1 MPELR
6 ARAIV
11 IGLLSAIVLTLSACS
26 SGSSTPST
34 DSGLH
39 TVGDTPL
46 PGDTSR
52 FDYESFDSQSGR
64 LYIAHLGAGSIIVF
78 DTNTNTVAGTIEHVP
93 GVHGVLVVPQLG
105 RLYASATD
113 KNEVAVID
121 TNTLS
126 IIASV
131 PAGDYPDGLAYD
143 PEVGKVYVSDENGGT
158 NSVIDTKTNQLVATI
173 QLDGDAGN
181 TQYDATSHRIYVA
194 VQTKNQLV
202 AIDPATDQVTER
214 FDLPGCK
221 GAHGLL
227 LDSEQEAAFV
237 GCEDNAT
244 LVVFDLLRKRVTEK
258 HAVGGTPDVLA
269 ADHSNHVVYVAA
281 EDGVLTTF
289 GQENIQLRTVSRG
302 FVGPNAHA
310 VAVNPRS
317 HDVYLP
323 LKDVDGHPVL
333 REMALGSTRA
343 D

>member
-1 MPELR
+1 MLELR
-6 ARAIV
+6 PREMV
-11 IGLLSAIVLTLSACS
+11 IGLLSAIVLRLSACS
-26 SGSSTPST
+26 SGGSTPST

-39 TVGDTPL
+39 TVRDMPL

-52 FDYESFDSQSGR
+52 FDYESYDPQSGR
-64 LYIAHLGAGSIIVF
+64 LYIAHLGAGSIVVF
-78 DTNTNTVAGTIEHVP
+78 DTNTNTVAGTIENVP
-93 GVHGVLVVPQLG
+93 GVHGVLVVPELG

-126 IIASV
+126 TIASV
-131 PAGDYPDGLAYD
+131 PAGDYPDGIAYD
-143 PEVGKVYVSDENGGT
+143 PEVGKLYVSDENGGT
-158 NSVIDTKTNQLVATI
+158 DSVIDAKTSQLVATI

-181 TQYDATSHRIYVA
+181 TQYDAMSHRIYVA
-194 VQTKNQLV
+194 VQTKNQIV
-202 AIDPATDQVTER
+202 AIDPGTDRVTDR
-214 FDLPGCK
+214 YDLPGCE

-227 LDSEQEAAFV
+227 IDSEQEAAFV

-244 LVVFDLLRKRVTEK
+244 LVVFDLQRKRVAEK

-269 ADHSNHVVYVAA
+269 ADPSAHLLYVAA

-289 GQENIQLRTVSRG
+289 GQENIQLRTISKG

-310 VAVNPRS
+310 IAVNPGS
-317 HDVYLP
+317 HDIYLP
-323 LKDVDGHPVL
+323 LKDVDGRPVL